1 MVPVNK
7 NLNQNQSKKETNP
20 NQPSTSSDT
29 EDRSNPNPNNNPAV
43 TVESTSSVSPL
54 VIEGDEEDTILKKS
68 EYLTREEVI
77 RRRLRRVRQMEKL
90 YKDHYWSLMEELRV
104 KYREYYWEYGKSP
117 FKEEETRE
125 RGGNHHNNNG
135 NGGLANGGGVV
146 VEGSGDNHN
155 NVNGGV
161 GGGGGSGSG
170 GAKLGLVNGGEDNN
184 DGKYKRCVFVG
195 CKSKPMALANHCHQ
209 HIILDSRQTLYKTC
223 NYVTKRIVSSFGLKA
238 SRKVLQNWGTPV
250 KRNRMRNLNNQP
262 DENATSKCSI
272 GISLSRSKLSSCH
285 PLYRNSKWQFPRCG
299 GSAGTNR
306 CGKTILSSNPP
317 LLCSPHIQKA
327 EKHVTRALRAAGLTN
342 ITSSSKLAPKLH
354 IIVAEAVRQINAKR
368 REKRAA
374 MNNGTI
380 EEANHAVVS

>member
-223 NYVTKRIVSSFGLKA
+223 NYVTKS
-238 SRKVLQNWGTPV
+238 
-250 KRNRMRNLNNQP
+250 
-262 DENATSKCSI
+262 
-272 GISLSRSKLSSCH
+272 
-285 PLYRNSKWQFPRCG
+285 G